1 MRPILF
7 FFLSFLLFSCQH
19 KDNFFN
25 GKIVVADTFEQ
36 ELVLSGNK
44 VVYMDSI
51 GNFQI
56 EVTPV
61 GLVITMYKLSY
72 FAQIFDRQG
81 GTCKGNFFVKGEGP
95 DEFLTFSILNQK
107 QDSVL
112 YVQDF
117 QRKMLYG
124 IDMASTVSSQ
134 RSVIK
139 KRIDYNAFTDP
150 LQVFYCGD
158 SLLLVKDVDFN
169 NGVCYYKYNPYNQYK
184 ERIKVYHFVVQPAD
198 LNYMMSIADCLKPDA
213 KMIVSL
219 TGTLNQID
227 ILNLEDSTAN
237 LSFTTSEALIT
248 LEDVKANKGEKRDYY
263 LSLPKSSDTLIF
275 ALFQQGG
282 GQKEFHV
289 INWSG
294 QALFR
299 LGVNED
305 LRDFSIDW
313 KQGRLYGIT
322 TNDEVYSYNLK
333 GTVL

>member
-19 KDNFFN
+19 KDNFFC
-25 GKIVVADTFEQ
+25 GKIVAADGFEQ
-36 ELVLSGNK
+36 ELMLSGHR
-44 VVYMDSI
+44 VDYMDSI

-56 EVTPV
+56 EVTPI
-61 GLVITMYKLSY
+61 GLVITKYKLSY
-72 FAQIFDRQG
+72 FAQIYDQQG
-81 GTCKGNFFVKGEGP
+81 EICKGNFFVKGEGP
-95 DEFLTFSILNQK
+95 DEFLTFSILNQE

-124 IDMASTVSSQ
+124 IDMASTLSNRQ
-134 RSVIK
+134 CVIK

-150 LQVFYCGD
+150 LQVFYCSD

-169 NGVCYYKYNPYNQYK
+169 NGVCYYKYNPYSRYK
-184 ERIKVYHFVVQPAD
+184 ERIKMYHSLVRPAD
-198 LNYMMSIADCLKPDA
+198 LNYMMSIADGLKPDA
-213 KMIVSL
+213 KRIVSL
-219 TGTLNQID
+219 TGSLNQID

-237 LSFTTSEALIT
+237 LSFTTSKDLIT
-248 LEDVKANKGEKRDYY
+248 LEDVETNKGEKRDYY
-263 LSLPKSSDTLIF
+263 LSLPKCSDTLIF
-275 ALFQQGG
+275 ALYQQRDGE
-282 GQKEFHV
+282 KEFHV

-299 LGVNED
+299 LRVSED

-313 KQGRLYGIT
+313 ERGRLYGIT

-333 GTVL
+333 GIVL

>member
-1 MRPILF
+1 MKPILF

-19 KDNFFN
+19 KDNFFC
-25 GKIVVADTFEQ
+25 GKIVVADRFGQ
-36 ELVLSGNK
+36 ELMLSGNK
-44 VVYMDSI
+44 VAYMDSI

-56 EVTPV
+56 DVTPI
-61 GLVITMYKLSY
+61 GLVITKYKLSY
-72 FAQIFDRQG
+72 FAQIYDQQREI
-81 GTCKGNFFVKGEGP
+81 CKGNFFVKGEGP
-95 DEFLTFSILNQK
+95 DEFLTFSILNQE

-117 QRKMLYG
+117 QRKVLYG
-124 IDMASTVSSQ
+124 IDMAATISGQQS
-134 RSVIK
+134 IIE

-150 LQVFYCGD
+150 LQVFYCSD

-169 NGVCYYKYNPYNQYK
+169 NGVCYYKYNPYSRYK
-184 ERIKVYHFVVQPAD
+184 ERIKVYHSMVRPAD
-198 LNYMMSIADCLKPDA
+198 LDYIMSIADGLKPDA

-237 LSFTTSEALIT
+237 LSFTTSKDLIT
-248 LEDVKANKGEKRDYY
+248 LEDVKTSERENRDYY

-275 ALFQQGG
+275 ALYQQRGG
-282 GQKEFHV
+282 KKEFHV

-313 KQGRLYGIT
+313 KQERLYGIT

-333 GTVL
+333 GIVL